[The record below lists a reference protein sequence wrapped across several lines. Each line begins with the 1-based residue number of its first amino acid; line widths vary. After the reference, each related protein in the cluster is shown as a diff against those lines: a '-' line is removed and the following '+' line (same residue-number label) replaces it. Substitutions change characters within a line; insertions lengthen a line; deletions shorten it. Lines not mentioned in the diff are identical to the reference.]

1 MKIQSVSGRG
11 AGGEPPRSTAY
22 YYADLERNKRRPGPD
37 PEARSEDSE
46 LPDTSPVA
54 DDGAIREVPPL
65 RDRGRQWSL
74 PEYSTPE
81 NSRKIEE
88 TYSTAGTF
96 PMPEHK
102 EKEPLLAELAVV
114 GRVPLTQLEGP
125 ACAGAG
131 RGAVVRRTRSWYL
144 CCPNVADDEVSRES
158 SWRYSS
164 LRPVTA
170 PPLPGTNGHR
180 RVGTHSPAREDPNAL
195 RAERDALARALAAE
209 RQRAATAARAHDA
222 RLAELHG
229 VIAELVRRR
238 AHDKQTRA
246 IPEEDVSDEC
256 ESTTQPAGELDN
268 DADNSRT
275 DQSVDMA
282 YQQEASDQQDVFKT
296 DPAEQPDADLPDRAG
311 QPDGNEQDGNREGFR
326 EMWNGRD
333 RRYGPDTVFSHYD
346 TETELDSGR
355 LPDYKRRSIDEDS
368 AYPQVYAVGTYDDS
382 PLAASPELPTPQ
394 AEPSTQNDVTSE
406 VESIPQDYR
415 AESEGPRVEVTTPS
429 AGDGYDASLQLSGRD
444 SDAGRAT
451 ARYYTESGG
460 SCERERGSPDSPRLY
475 SSAER
480 IEARQAKLASRVRLR
495 KTEDTDNSTS
505 PTEQAAKS
513 SLHQV
518 HEALELMEAQHGSH
532 DAGPGGCAWAARAL
546 RLRAERRVLRCALAR
561 AADTARRLYCACALH
576 ESSCVSLCCALRAA
590 DRALEVYDVLLA
602 LAETHGK
609 HSQEREAAELVARQ
623 LLARLDEEHSSASI
637 GEPLLS
643 PGPWL
648 QHHAQPP
655 SSAWTA
661 GCERRLRAHAARLKA
676 DTVALRDTQPQ
687 PKLFSYHD
695 IDESELGPSGPCS
708 SAEME
713 EAVAIHDAL
722 ILPHARSHNTH
733 NSHGTHGSHSTHNT
747 HGTQGAQPALG
758 GSSSTLGKKE
768 THEEKRGSSGR
779 PRRSR
784 PRHWLDA
791 RASETDL

>member
-1 MKIQSVSGRG
+1 MKIQTVATRATS
-11 AGGEPPRSTAY
+11 GEPPRSTAY

-37 PEARSEDSE
+37 ENRSENSE
-46 LPDTSPVA
+46 YLDTSPVA

-125 ACAGAG
+125 ACASAG

-164 LRPVTA
+164 LRPVTV

-180 RVGTHSPAREDPNAL
+180 RVGTHSPQHEDASAL

-238 AHDKQTRA
+238 AHDKQARA
-246 IPEEDVSDEC
+246 IPEEEVSDEC
-256 ESTTQPAGELDN
+256 ESTTQPAGELEN
-268 DADNSRT
+268 DADHSRT
-275 DQSVDMA
+275 EQSVDM
-282 YQQEASDQQDVFKT
+282 QETSDQQDFRL
-296 DPAEQPDADLPDRAG
+296 DPEPERAADGHAPDANGEGYRETYGADRPYECEA
-311 QPDGNEQDGNREGFR
+311 
-326 EMWNGRD
+326 MCAH
-333 RRYGPDTVFSHYD
+333 TD
-346 TETELDSGR
+346 TETDTGPQRDS
-355 LPDYKRRSIDEDS
+355 DS
-368 AYPQVYAVGTYDDS
+368 AYPMVYAVGTFDDT
-382 PLAASPELPTPQ
+382 PPATSPELPTPQ
-394 AEPSTQNDVTSE
+394 AEPSAHNDLTSD
-406 VESIPQDYR
+406 VESIPHDYR
-415 AESEGPRVEVTTPS
+415 PEGPRLEVSSPVER
-429 AGDGYDASLQLSGRD
+429 DGYEASLQLSERD
-444 SDAGRAT
+444 SDAGRVT
-451 ARYYTESGG
+451 ARYYEESGG

-495 KTEDTDNSTS
+495 RTEDTDNSTS
-505 PTEQAAKS
+505 PTEQVVKS
-513 SLHQV
+513 SLQV
-518 HEALELMEAQHGSH
+518 HEALELIEAQKHGSH
-532 DAGPGGCAWAARAL
+532 DAQFGGCEWAARAL
-546 RLRAERRVLRCALAR
+546 RLKAERRVLRCAVAR

-576 ESSCVSLCCALRAA
+576 ESTSVSLCCALRAA

-602 LAETHGK
+602 LAETQGK
-609 HSQEREAAELVARQ
+609 RSQEREAAELVARQ
-623 LLARLDEEHSSASI
+623 LLARLDDEQSSASI

-648 QHHAQPP
+648 QHTALPA
-655 SSAWTA
+655 SSVWSA

-676 DTVALRDTQPQ
+676 DTVTLRDTQPQ
-687 PKLFSYHD
+687 PKLFSFHD
-695 IDESELGPSGPCS
+695 IDESELTPSGPCS

-722 ILPHARSHNTH
+722 VLPQLRPRGRGGRPHARGAGGNNT
-733 NSHGTHGSHSTHNT
+733 
-747 HGTQGAQPALG
+747 QPAE
-758 GSSSTLGKKE
+758 SEGKE
-768 THEEKRGSSGR
+768 DKRGTSTR
-779 PRRSR
+779 PRRQR